1 MIQTEIKATALE
13 LTPAI
18 KNYLEA
24 KILTL
29 DKFVDSSTGGVLVD
43 VELAKT
49 TGHHHLQGEIFKAEI
64 NLQVNGS
71 FYRAS
76 VTKEDLY
83 AAIDEMKDEIIR
95 QITEKKSKKQT
106 LFKKGA
112 RRLKGLL
119 RGWGK

>member
-18 KNYLEA
+18 RAYVEE
-24 KILTL
+24 KILSI
-29 DKFVDSSTGGVLVD
+29 DKFVNSSTGGALAD
-43 VELAKT
+43 VEVAKT
-49 TGHHHLQGEIFKAEI
+49 TDHHHSGEIFKAEI
-64 NLQVNGS
+64 NLQVSGN

-76 VTKEDLY
+76 SVQADLY

-95 QITEKKSKKQT
+95 QITARQAKKTT
-106 LFKKGA
+106 LFRKGA

-119 RGWGK
+119 RGWGR

>member
-24 KILTL
+24 KVLMI
-29 DKFVDSSTGGVLVD
+29 DKFVDSSVGGVLAD

-49 TGHHHLQGEIFKAEI
+49 TGRHHLRGDIFKAEI
-64 NLQVNGS
+64 NLQANGN

-76 VTKEDLY
+76 STKEDLY
-83 AAIDEMKDEIIR
+83 AAIDEMEDEIIR

-112 RRLKGLL
+112 RRLKGFL
-119 RGWGK
+119 RGWGR

>member
-1 MIQTEIKATALE
+1 MIQTEIKATDLE

-18 KNYLEA
+18 KSYLEA
-24 KILTL
+24 KILMIN
-29 DKFVDSSTGGVLVD
+29 KFVDSSTGGVLAD

-49 TGHHHLQGEIFKAEI
+49 TGQHHLQGEIFKAEI
-64 NLQVNGS
+64 NLQINGN

-76 VTKEDLY
+76 STQEDLY

-95 QITEKKSKKQT
+95 QITKDKNKKQT

-119 RGWGK
+119 RGWKR

>member
-18 KNYLEA
+18 KDYLEA
-24 KILTL
+24 KVLMI
-29 DKFVDSSTGGVLVD
+29 DKFVDSSAGGVLAD

-64 NLQVNGS
+64 NLQANGN

-76 VTKEDLY
+76 VTEEDLY
-83 AAIDEMKDEIIR
+83 AAIDKMKDEIIR